1 MIPFLPAAPGILP
14 RSYAVAFIAA
24 ATRCTVE
31 PPLLLI
37 FAALRMLW
45 PFNTSLLLGEEISRF

>member
-14 RSYAVAFIAA
+14 RSHAAFIAA